1 LQPRPISTAC
11 AFVLAKTWN
20 LCARLCV
27 GLRVTGQTHL
37 PRDGAY
43 VLSPNHQSY
52 LDPFLLVGT
61 LPYRTFRRLFF
72 VGASEYFA
80 TPLLKRIARLINVVP
95 VDPDANLVRSMQA
108 GAFGLRHG
116 KVLVLFPEGERSPDG
131 TVRMFKKGAAIL
143 ATHLGVPIVPVAIHG
158 VHEIW
163 PRGRTLRW
171 SQLLPVAGARARVSY
186 GSPVSPARTAGAQDP
201 DRYAR
206 LTARLRDAV
215 GDLWATLDRH
225 AGGSSPEEPSS
236 PFT

>member
-1 LQPRPISTAC
+1 M
-11 AFVLAKTWN
+11 
-20 LCARLCV
+20 
-27 GLRVTGQTHL
+27 GLRVSGRTHL
-37 PRDGAY
+37 PPDGACII
-43 VLSPNHQSY
+43 SPNHQSY

-95 VDPDANLVRSMQA
+95 VDPDANLVRSMRA

-131 TVRMFKKGAAIL
+131 TVRTFKKGASIL
-143 ATHLGVPIVPVAIHG
+143 ATHLGVPIVPVAISG

-163 PRGRTLRW
+163 PRGKHIRW
-171 SQLLPVAGARARVSY
+171 SQLLPFVGARARLSY
-186 GSPVSPARTAGAQDP
+186 GSPVSPSRTAGAPPDA

-215 GDLWATLDRH
+215 GDLWAALDRH
-225 AGGSSPEEPSS
+225 SGTSSL
-236 PFT
+236 